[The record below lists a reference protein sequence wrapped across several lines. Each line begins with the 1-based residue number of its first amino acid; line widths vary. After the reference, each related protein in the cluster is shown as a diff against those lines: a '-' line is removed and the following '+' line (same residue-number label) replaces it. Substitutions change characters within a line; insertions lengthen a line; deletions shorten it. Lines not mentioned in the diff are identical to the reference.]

1 MNRLIQLDHQLF
13 YLINSKGQNDLFDLV
28 MPIIRA
34 SQLWFPLYIFLV
46 LFVIVNFKKNAI
58 WWIVFFGLT
67 AFLSDVLSS
76 DIIKENIFRLRPVND
91 PNLIPPARFLLNYKP
106 QSSGFTSSHAV
117 NHFSLATF
125 FYFTLKKHIGNW
137 AKLFFLWAGIIIYA
151 QVYVG
156 VHFPL
161 DVICGAMVGIL
172 FGYLSSASFNKN
184 YGLA

>member
-1 MNRLIQLDHQLF
+1 MNRLIQLDHHLF
-13 YLINSKGQNDLFDLV
+13 YLINGKWHNNLFDSV
-28 MPIIRA
+28 MPVLRA
-34 SQLWFPLYIFLV
+34 PQLWVPLYLFLL
-46 LFVIVNFKKNAI
+46 LFILLNFRKNAG
-58 WWIVFFGLT
+58 WWILFIAGT
-67 AFLSDVLSS
+67 ALLSDFISS
-76 DIIKENIFRLRPVND
+76 DLIKENIFRLRPVNN
-91 PNLIPPARFLLNYKP
+91 PYLVPAARSLLNYKP
-106 QSSGFTSSHAV
+106 QSSSFTSSHAV

-125 FYFTLKKHIGNW
+125 FYFTLKKHIGKW

-172 FGYLSSASFNKN
+172 FGYLSSQSFNKN

>member
-1 MNRLIQLDHQLF
+1 MNSLIKLDHQLF
-13 YLINSKGQNDLFDLV
+13 YLINGKWTNSLFDYV
-28 MPIIRA
+28 MPLIRA
-34 SQLWFPLYIFLV
+34 PQLWVPLYVFLV
-46 LFVIVNFKKNAI
+46 VFVLTNFKKNVF
-58 WWIVFFGLT
+58 WWILFLGCT
-67 AFLSDVLSS
+67 ALLSDFISS
-76 DIIKENIFRLRPVND
+76 DLIKGNFFRLRPINN
-91 PNLIPPARFLLNYKP
+91 PYLEPAARSLLTYKP
-106 QSSGFTSSHAV
+106 QSSSFTSSHAV

-125 FYFTLKKHIGNW
+125 FYFTMKKHIGNW

-172 FGYLSSASFNKN
+172 FGYLSSLSYNKN

>member
-1 MNRLIQLDHQLF
+1 MNKIIQLDHQLF
-13 YLINSKGQNDLFDLV
+13 YLINGKWHNSLFDSI
-28 MPIIRA
+28 MPLLRA
-34 SQLWFPLYIFLV
+34 AHLWVPLYVFLIIFV
-46 LFVIVNFKKNAI
+46 LVNFKKNAF
-58 WWIVFFGLT
+58 WWLLFFGGT
-67 AFLSDVLSS
+67 ALLSDFISS
-76 DIIKENIFRLRPVND
+76 DIIKENIFRLRPVNNPYLD
-91 PNLIPPARFLLNYKP
+91 PAARFLLNYKP

-125 FYFTLKKHIGNW
+125 FYFTLKKQIGNW
-137 AKLFFLWAGIIIYA
+137 AKLFFLWAAIIIYA

-172 FGYLSSASFNKN
+172 FGYLSSRSYNKN